1 MKRFGISIAAVLL
14 VCLSLA
20 ATSVVEAKNRKKTIT
35 FNEDV
40 LVNDTLVKKGTYEVK
55 FDAAS
60 NTVSVL
66 KNGDVM
72 ATAKADVKP
81 TERKAPYNSASF
93 TQTEKGRVLSALAFE
108 GDKRLI
114 LVSGAREAGADD

>member
-1 MKRFGISIAAVLL
+1 MKRFGISIAAAFL

-20 ATSVVEAKNRKKTIT
+20 ATFVVEAKNRKKTIT

-60 NTVSVL
+60 NRVSVL
-66 KNGDVM
+66 QDGELIV
-72 ATAKADVKP
+72 TAKADVKL

-93 TQTEKGRVLSALAFE
+93 TQTEKGQVLSALTFE

-114 LVSGAREAGADD
+114 LVSGARDARADD

>member
-1 MKRFGISIAAVLL
+1 MKRFGISIAAALL
-14 VCLSLA
+14 ACLSLA
-20 ATSVVEAKNRKKTIT
+20 ATSVVEAKNRRKTVT
-35 FNEDV
+35 FSEDV
-40 LVNDTLVKKGTYEVK
+40 LVNDTLVKKGTYEIK

-66 KNGDVM
+66 KDGDVI

-93 TQTEKGRVLSALAFE
+93 TQTERGPALSALTFE

-114 LVSGAREAGADD
+114 LVSGARDAGADD